1 MRLSSESRKYSLMK
15 TLSIYDVT
23 LDTYPQLLIIRKNF
37 EHYKLMTYYIVR
49 EFVLPCIACDERMHF
64 QVVIKEV
71 NAIYQGKNNEYNA
84 KSRIQ

>member
-1 MRLSSESRKYSLMK
+1 
-15 TLSIYDVT
+15 
-23 LDTYPQLLIIRKNF
+23 
-37 EHYKLMTYYIVR
+37 MTYYRVR
-49 EFVLPCIACDERMHF
+49 EFVSPCIAFGERMHF

>member
-1 MRLSSESRKYSLMK
+1 
-15 TLSIYDVT
+15 
-23 LDTYPQLLIIRKNF
+23 
-37 EHYKLMTYYIVR
+37 MTYYRVR
-49 EFVLPCIACDERMHF
+49 EFVLPCIAYDERMHF